1 MKEIMLELKDISKSF
16 SLSKKQKHIAVN
28 HVNLQIMQGEVLGLV
43 GESGCGKSTLA
54 RVIMGVY
61 SPTQGEVLY
70 KDEPLQLKRQS
81 QRKAFAKQAQM
92 IFQDPYMSLD
102 PHMTVESI
110 IGENLEIHGM
120 NSRNMRRKR
129 VEELLELTGLSKE
142 YASRFPHEFSGGQ
155 RQRIGIA
162 RALAMNPEFVIC
174 DEPISALDISI
185 RSQIINLLIRLKET
199 LNLTYL
205 FISHDLNIVRY
216 ISDRIAVM
224 YAGRIVEI
232 GQAKAIYEDPQHP
245 YTKMLLDSVLVP
257 LPDNERLEHVTSI
270 MGDTAG
276 NATQIEGCPFAKRCP
291 RVQEMCEKKNA
302 ILSEIEQEHF
312 VACHRI
318 KEIEE

>member
-16 SLSKKQKHIAVN
+16 SLSKKQQHLAVN
-28 HVNLQIMQGEVLGLV
+28 QVNLQIMQGEVLGLV

-61 SPTQGEVLY
+61 APTQGEVLY

-81 QRKAFAKQAQM
+81 QRKTFAKQAQM

-185 RSQIINLLIRLKET
+185 RSQIINLLISLKET

-232 GQAKAIYEDPQHP
+232 GEAKAIYEDPQHP
-245 YTKMLLDSVLVP
+245 YTKMLLDSVLVS
-257 LPDNERLEHVTSI
+257 LPDNERLEHVTPI

-276 NATQIEGCPFAKRCP
+276 SATQIEGCPFAKRCP
-291 RVQEMCEKKNA
+291 RVQDLCEKKNP
-302 ILSEIEQEHF
+302 ILSEIKQEHF
-312 VACHRI
+312 VSCHRI
-318 KEIEE
+318 KVIEE

>member
-1 MKEIMLELKDISKSF
+1 MKEIMLELKNITKSF
-16 SLSKKQKHIAVN
+16 SLSKKQQHMAVN
-28 HVNLQIMQGEVLGLV
+28 QVNLQIMQGEVLGLV

-61 SPTQGEVLY
+61 SPTQGEVFY

-81 QRKAFAKQAQM
+81 QRKTFAKQAQM

-185 RSQIINLLIRLKET
+185 RSQIINLLISLKET

-232 GQAKAIYEDPQHP
+232 GEAKAIYEDPQHP

-257 LPDNERLEHVTSI
+257 LPDNERLEHVTPI
-270 MGDTAG
+270 TGDTVG
-276 NATQIEGCPFAKRCP
+276 SATQIEGCPFAKRCP
-291 RVQEMCEKKNA
+291 RVQEMCEKKNP

-318 KEIEE
+318 KVIEE

>member
-28 HVNLQIMQGEVLGLV
+28 QVNLQIMQGEVLGLV

-232 GQAKAIYEDPQHP
+232 GQAKAIYENPQHP

>member
-28 HVNLQIMQGEVLGLV
+28 QVNLQIMQGEVLGLV